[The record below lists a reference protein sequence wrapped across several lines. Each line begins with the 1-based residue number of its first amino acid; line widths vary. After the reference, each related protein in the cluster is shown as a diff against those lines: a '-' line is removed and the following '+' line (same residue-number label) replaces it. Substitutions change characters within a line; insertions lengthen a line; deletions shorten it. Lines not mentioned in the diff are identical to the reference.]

1 MIQRI
6 VTRIGG
12 VEPPPPWG
20 LGIAFTNAIAAFC
33 ALIIGVGVAVSL
45 WGDAQHV
52 LFAGWSLGAA
62 LAVAFV
68 WTTRRKDAERQALR
82 LGAVPVAT
90 LFMTLLIGLG
100 IAITLDVISFRLVG
114 QFVSDPELATLYGQ
128 PVTATTWIFA
138 ALFMIVMQPVAEELV
153 FRGMLL
159 ASLRKELGGWFGL
172 LISAVLYAGFHML
185 AYLPQ
190 EARDETGLWY
200 GVAIPFIGGL
210 FFGAV
215 RAYTGS
221 TRAAVAAHVAF
232 GLFAVFK
239 AISLAG

>member
-1 MIQRI
+1 MVQRI
-6 VTRIGG
+6 LTRIGAP
-12 VEPPPPWG
+12 EAPPPWG
-20 LGIAFTNAIAAFC
+20 LGIALTNAIAAFC

-52 LFAGWSLGAA
+52 LFAGWSMGAA
-62 LAVAFV
+62 LAAAFV
-68 WTTRRKDAERQALR
+68 WMTRRKDAERQALQ
-82 LGAVPVAT
+82 LGEVPVAT
-90 LFMTLLIGLG
+90 LFMVLLVGLG
-100 IAITLDVISFRLVG
+100 IAITLDVVSFRLIG

-128 PVTATTWIFA
+128 PVTAITWVFA

-153 FRGMLL
+153 FRGMIFPV
-159 ASLRKELGGWFGL
+159 LRKELGGWFGL
-172 LISAVLYAGFHML
+172 LVNAVLYAGFHML

-190 EARDETGLWY
+190 EARDATGLWY
-200 GVAIPFIGGL
+200 GVAVPFIAGL
-210 FFGAV
+210 FFGVV